1 MGQQYTTNMSWQ
13 TYVDKNL
20 VGTGHCA
27 QAAILGHNGAVWAKS
42 AGFDVTPAEGAA
54 LVKGFAS
61 PSPLFASGIH
71 LNKVRSFALVLIP
84 KPSVER
90 KEPLDATLSRPRRE
104 FWSPSTETRLN
115 LDNALLSLRNWETTS
130 RNKDT
135 KKFNMYYIN
144 ENIVL

>member
-1 MGQQYTTNMSWQ
+1 MGELDTALKQLSSDTAEPSGLNPLDSMLPQLKVLPSSRDLLAHLLCSLPEFTWTR
-13 TYVDKNL
+13 
-20 VGTGHCA
+20 
-27 QAAILGHNGAVWAKS
+27 
-42 AGFDVTPAEGAA
+42 FVT
-54 LVKGFAS
+54 
-61 PSPLFASGIH
+61 
-71 LNKVRSFALVLIP
+71 FALVLIP

-144 ENIVL
+144 ENIVLEKKKQRFKKKKKKKKKKK